1 MTFAFPLIPA
11 LFLLCWYPRN
21 AGLEVDSGQQR
32 VISSVILEAED
43 LDTLPHK
50 VFYFLNA
57 EPRFGSLQLKV
68 RNRFLIQLTV
78 QQ

>member
-1 MTFAFPLIPA
+1 M
-11 LFLLCWYPRN
+11 
-21 AGLEVDSGQQR
+21 DSGQQR
-32 VISSVILEAED
+32 VISSVVLEAED

-57 EPRFGSLQLKV
+57 EPRFGNLQLKV
-68 RNRFLIQLTV
+68 RDRFLVQLTV

>member
-1 MTFAFPLIPA
+1 MFAFSLIPA
-11 LFLLCWYPRN
+11 LFLLCWYLRN

-32 VISSVILEAED
+32 VISSVVLEAED

-57 EPRFGSLQLKV
+57 EPRFGNLQLKV
-68 RNRFLIQLTV
+68 RDRFLVRLTV